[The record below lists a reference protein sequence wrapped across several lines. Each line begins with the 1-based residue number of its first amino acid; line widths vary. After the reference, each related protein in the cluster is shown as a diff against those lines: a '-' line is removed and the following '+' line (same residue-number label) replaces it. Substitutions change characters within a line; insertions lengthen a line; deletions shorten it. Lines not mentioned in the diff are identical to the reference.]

1 MRKIIFLILIAIPIS
16 MYGQVSFQYNKFID
30 NYWGQWKSTNLFEYV
45 PSGYVLSGTYDDFII
60 YEYGNHP
67 SKYIM
72 KVRIYG
78 MPNVVDKKEKKR
90 RIKSKQWYEYRGTVE
105 FFTDTHYTSTREV
118 VSRWPYVS
126 SATDSNTK
134 LNTKTA
140 TIKIQP
146 YKKKPLVYNIF
157 FEGFGIGIKLN

>member
-1 MRKIIFLILIAIPIS
+1 
-16 MYGQVSFQYNKFID
+16 
-30 NYWGQWKSTNLFEYV
+30 
-45 PSGYVLSGTYDDFII
+45 
-60 YEYGNHP
+60 
-67 SKYIM
+67 M

-157 FEGFGIGIKLN
+157 FEGFGIGIQLN